1 MHNFL
6 SKKAP
11 EGGTYIIT
19 VDFLDEDGG
28 AIAPD
33 TLSWTLTDS
42 NSTVI
47 NSRSAVSVSSP
58 EESEDIVLRGS
69 DLALQTGEG
78 DGAVRVVTIEA
89 TYDSLSG
96 LDLPLRDSAYFHIQS
111 LRPKV

>member
-19 VDFLDEDGG
+19 LEFFDENDDS
-28 AIAPD
+28 IEPD
-33 TLSWTLTDS
+33 TLSWTLSDS
-42 NSTVI
+42 AGTVI
-47 NSRSAVSVSSP
+47 NSRSAVAVSSP
-58 EESEDIVLRGS
+58 DVSEDIVLRGN

-78 DGAVRVVTIEA
+78 DGTVRVVTIEA

>member
-1 MHNFL
+1 M
-6 SKKAP
+6 
-11 EGGTYIIT
+11 
-19 VDFLDEDGG
+19 
-28 AIAPD
+28 
-33 TLSWTLTDS
+33 
-42 NSTVI
+42 
-47 NSRSAVSVSSP
+47 
-58 EESEDIVLRGS
+58 LRGD